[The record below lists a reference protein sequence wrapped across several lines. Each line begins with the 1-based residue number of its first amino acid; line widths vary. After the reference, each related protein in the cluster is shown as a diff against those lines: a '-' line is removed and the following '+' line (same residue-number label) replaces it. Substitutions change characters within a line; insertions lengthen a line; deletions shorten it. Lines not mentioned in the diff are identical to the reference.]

1 LGEIQQGWAPVKPG
15 IEVQSLFYGIDGIRA
30 EIARR
35 RILPHLACIIHEDAE
50 DEALGGAGLAKMRM
64 VAGFCHAGVRDSS
77 GGHLAP

>member
-1 LGEIQQGWAPVKPG
+1 DTCFSIPTFASILGKNSAD
-15 IEVQSLFYGIDGIRA
+15 EVR
-30 EIARR
+30 
-35 RILPHLACIIHEDAE
+35 LACIIHEDAE